1 MKRKEKDMAQ
11 EKKVTITITEEL
23 AAKIERTTYLYR
35 GRKEILRSI
44 LKDTNGVYNK
54 EILSY
59 YQELYDDSYREFQQM
74 VEYVNTCILQ
84 EYVGRKFQWTLEYS
98 TCSICVI
105 FLDIPKAIPVEEGG
119 TV

>member
-1 MKRKEKDMAQ
+1 MKRKETDMAQ
-11 EKKVTITITEEL
+11 EKKITITEEL
-23 AAKIERTTYLYR
+23 AAKIERITYLYR

-54 EILSY
+54 ELLSY
-59 YQELYDDSYREFQQM
+59 YQEFYDDSYREFQQM
-74 VEYVNTCILQ
+74 VEYVNTCVLQ

-119 TV
+119 IV

>member
-54 EILSY
+54 EMLSY

-74 VEYVNTCILQ
+74 VEYVNTCILK
-84 EYVGRKFQWTLEYS
+84 EYAGRRFQWSLEYS
-98 TCSICVI
+98 TCSICVV
-105 FLDIPKAIPVEEGG
+105 FLDIPKTTPEEG
-119 TV
+119 VSV